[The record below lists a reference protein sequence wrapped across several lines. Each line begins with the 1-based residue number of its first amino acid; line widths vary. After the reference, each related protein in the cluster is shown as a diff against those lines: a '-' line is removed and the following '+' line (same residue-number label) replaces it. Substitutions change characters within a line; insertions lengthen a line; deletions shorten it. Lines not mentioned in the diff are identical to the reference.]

1 MDYPANAT
9 LYVRLSLMLP
19 RDGELERVVEL
30 HRRLVEWLPSLPGF
44 VRGYLIVSGDPQ
56 GRVGHLNVWRS
67 EDDADHAA
75 QTDHVL
81 ATRAELKLLVDEDSH
96 AEHSYVA
103 YDPQL
108 A

>member
-9 LYVRLSLMLP
+9 FYVRLSLMHAHEHDRERVL
-19 RDGELERVVEL
+19 ELERK
-30 HRRLVEWLPSLPGF
+30 LVEGLPSLPGF

-67 EDDADHAA
+67 EHDADHAA

-81 ATRAELKLLVDEDSH
+81 ATRAELMLLVDEDSH
-96 AEHSYVA
+96 AEHSFVA

-108 A
+108 V